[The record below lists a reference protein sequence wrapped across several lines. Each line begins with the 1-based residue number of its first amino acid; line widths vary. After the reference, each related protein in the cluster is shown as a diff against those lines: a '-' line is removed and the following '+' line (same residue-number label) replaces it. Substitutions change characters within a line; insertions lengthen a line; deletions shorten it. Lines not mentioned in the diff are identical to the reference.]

1 MVAKTGYLDVAGF
14 GLRSVM
20 PAEMIQRLEQKSPG
34 WLQTKL
40 NAKSAWIDAKLW
52 KRYAVPFASPAP
64 EIVLDWLAALVTPEA
79 YAKIGFN
86 PSSEQDK
93 SSIIEPADNARD
105 EIDEAADAQ
114 NGKFELPLRADTT
127 AGGISRGGP
136 RVYSEASPYV
146 GFDRQAATGRDED
159 WRRNGS
165 QR

>member
-1 MVAKTGYLDVAGF
+1 MVAQIGYLDVAGF

-20 PAEMIQRLEQKSPG
+20 PAEMIQRLEQRSPG

-40 NAKSAWIDAKLW
+40 NSKSAWIDAKLG

-79 YAKIGFN
+79 YGKIGFN
-86 PSSEQDK
+86 PSSEEDK
-93 SSIIEPADNARD
+93 ALIIDPADQARD

-114 NGKFELPLRADTT
+114 NGKFELPLRADTS
-127 AGGISRGGP
+127 ANGIVKGAP
-136 RVYSEASPYV
+136 MVYSEQSPYV
-146 GFDRQAATGRDED
+146 AFDRQAATGRDED